1 MRRFFVNLKRLIKWI
16 PVIWNDRDDE
26 GTDLLLIIKLKLD
39 TLYEEYSKP
48 DTIVDP
54 KPILEDLTEARRLL
68 DILIEDDFEEI
79 LANKHEYTFEDSTPG
94 ERGVFFTFY
103 TEERDEDIGRR
114 KFYEDVMKLTEKTKS
129 EFFSILSK
137 YDTWW
142 Q

>member
-1 MRRFFVNLKRLIKWI
+1 MKRFFRNLRRLFDWI
-16 PVIWNDRDDE
+16 PIIWNDGDDE
-26 GTDLLLIIKLKLD
+26 GTDLLLIIKKKLD

-48 DTIVDP
+48 DTIVNP
-54 KPILEDLTEARRLL
+54 KPILKDLSEARRLL

-79 LANKHEYTFEDSTPG
+79 IANEHQYTLEDSTPG
-94 ERGVFFTFY
+94 ERAIFFTFY
-103 TEERDEDIGRR
+103 TEERDESTGRR
-114 KFYEDVMKLTEKTKS
+114 KFYDDVKELTEKTKS